1 MVRGK
6 EGRRMKEGR
15 RGGGEEGRRMKAGRL
30 KVCFMSAAGVG
41 GEFTWRRQGWLLLCS
56 GRGTPDDVD
65 TRGNP
70 LLLGAD

>member
-1 MVRGK
+1 
-6 EGRRMKEGR
+6 
-15 RGGGEEGRRMKAGRL
+15 MKAGRL
-30 KVCFMSAAGVG
+30 KVCFMSVAGVG